1 VRATLFVD
9 LTRTG
14 VPRAV
19 ARLIVPYSGYVA
31 QGVSPGPFVPAPLR
45 APVTEGAYHAFS
57 SALDVA
63 FVVAA
68 CVAFA
73 AALLAL
79 FVRRGGA
86 SEPGKLPL

>member
-1 VRATLFVD
+1 M
-9 LTRTG
+9 
-14 VPRAV
+14 
-19 ARLIVPYSGYVA
+19 PYSGYVA
-31 QGVSPGPFVPAPLR
+31 QGVSPASSPLLPASLKPS
-45 APVTEGAYHAFS
+45 VTEGAFNAFS

-79 FVRRGGA
+79 LIRKERSV
-86 SEPGKLPL
+86 SEGKRPD